1 MGEMVDLQLGIDL
14 AKRRPLR
21 DEAYDVL
28 RRAILTGAFKPG
40 DRVVE
45 REVCERLGLSRSPVR
60 EAFRRLEQEGLV
72 VVSRQGLVVQ
82 TLSIEE
88 VAELYQ
94 IRQQL
99 EAMVARL
106 AAQRCCAEQREE
118 LQAILAGIEQAI
130 ATDKPEMASGEGVRF
145 HEKLAE
151 IAGNR
156 RLAGLLTGIGEEIQ
170 RFRNLYVHIPSR
182 SQNALEEHRLIMEA
196 VCAGDA
202 ERAAQVMFEH
212 IGRALIHIQ
221 SSQYGGVGRMD

>member
-1 MGEMVDLQLGIDL
+1 MGEMANLELGIDL

-28 RRAILTGAFKPG
+28 RRAILAGAFKPG
-40 DRVVE
+40 DRIVE

-60 EAFRRLEQEGLV
+60 EAFRRLEQEGLL
-72 VVSRQGLVVQ
+72 VVSRQGLIVQ
-82 TLSIEE
+82 SLSIEE
-88 VAELYQ
+88 VEELYQ

-106 AAQRCCAEQREE
+106 AAQRCCAEQRIE
-118 LQAILAGIEQAI
+118 LQEILRGNEKAISAAQ
-130 ATDKPEMASGEGVRF
+130 PEMASGEGVRF

-156 RLAGLLTGIGEEIQ
+156 RLADLLTAIGEEIQ

-202 ERAAQVMFEH
+202 ERAGGLMFEH
-212 IGRALIHIQ
+212 IGQALAHIQ
-221 SSQYGGVGRMD
+221 SSEWME